1 MDASDLLSAFRV
13 VPVVAIDDRARAVPL
28 AETLVEAGL
37 SVIEITLRTPGA
49 LGAIEDVARRVP
61 EILVGAGSIRQ
72 AGQVT
77 DVANA
82 GARFGVS
89 PGTTDALLDAVA
101 DCGLPFV
108 PGAATP
114 SEMIALCERGYT
126 LQKFFPAEAAGGI
139 ALLKSVASPIPEA
152 RFVPTGGISYET
164 APDYLALGNVT
175 AIGGSWITPARII
188 AAGDFERIGVL
199 ARDAALLGV

>member
-13 VPVVAIDDRARAVPL
+13 VPVVAIDDRAHAVPL

-37 SVIEITLRTPGA
+37 SVIEITLRTPEA

-188 AAGDFERIGVL
+188 AAGDFERIGAL

>member
-13 VPVVAIDDRARAVPL
+13 VPVVAIDDRAHAVPL

-175 AIGGSWITPARII
+175 AIGGSWITPARLI
-188 AAGDFERIGVL
+188 AAGDFEAIGAL

>member
-13 VPVVAIDDRARAVPL
+13 VPVVAIDDRAHAVPL
-28 AETLVEAGL
+28 AETLVDAGL

>member
-13 VPVVAIDDRARAVPL
+13 VPVVAIDDRAHAVPL
-28 AETLVEAGL
+28 AETLVDAGL
-37 SVIEITLRTPGA
+37 SVIEITLRTPEA

-188 AAGDFERIGVL
+188 AAGDFERIGAL

>member
-13 VPVVAIDDRARAVPL
+13 VPVVAIDDRAHAVPL

-101 DCGLPFV
+101 DCGLSFV

-188 AAGDFERIGVL
+188 AAGDFERIGAL

>member
-13 VPVVAIDDRARAVPL
+13 VPVVAIDDRAHAVPL
-28 AETLVEAGL
+28 AETLVDAGL

-188 AAGDFERIGVL
+188 AAGDFERIGAL

>member
-13 VPVVAIDDRARAVPL
+13 VPVVAIDDRAHAVPL

-37 SVIEITLRTPGA
+37 SVIEITLRTPEA

-175 AIGGSWITPARII
+175 AIGGSWITPARMI
-188 AAGDFERIGVL
+188 AAGDFERIGAL

>member
-188 AAGDFERIGVL
+188 AAGDFERIGAL

>member
-13 VPVVAIDDRARAVPL
+13 VPVVAIDDRAHAVPL

>member
-1 MDASDLLSAFRV
+1 MDASELLSGYRI
-13 VPVVAIDDRARAVPL
+13 VPVVAIDDRAHAVPL
-28 AETLVEAGL
+28 AETLVDAGL
-37 SVIEITLRTPGA
+37 SVIEITLRTTGA

-188 AAGDFERIGVL
+188 AAGDFERIGAL

>member
-13 VPVVAIDDRARAVPL
+13 VPVVAIDDRAHAVPL

-188 AAGDFERIGVL
+188 AAGDFERIGAL